1 MYKHVLI
8 ATDGSDFALRAARHG
23 LQLAKSAS
31 AKIAVITV
39 TPPWHAISLSEI
51 ALGNAEEQYSQRIN
65 KYAEDLLAKVST
77 IARELGLA
85 CEVIHVNH
93 ERAYEA
99 IIDTARKRGCDLI
112 VVGSHGRR
120 GIAGLVLGSETVKV
134 LTHSKIPVLVYR
146 E

>member
-1 MYKHVLI
+1 MYKHMLI

-23 LQLAKSAS
+23 LQLAKANGTKVS
-31 AKIAVITV
+31 VITV

-51 ALGNAEEQYSQRIN
+51 ALGHAEEQYDQRIN
-65 KYAEDLLAKVST
+65 RYAEDLLAKVG
-77 IARELGLA
+77 AAAKELGIA
-85 CEVIHVNH
+85 CDIVHLSH

-99 IIDTARKRGCDLI
+99 IIDTAKKRGCDLI

-120 GIAGLVLGSETVKV
+120 GITGLVLGSETVKV
-134 LTHSKIPVLVYR
+134 LTHSKVPVLVYR